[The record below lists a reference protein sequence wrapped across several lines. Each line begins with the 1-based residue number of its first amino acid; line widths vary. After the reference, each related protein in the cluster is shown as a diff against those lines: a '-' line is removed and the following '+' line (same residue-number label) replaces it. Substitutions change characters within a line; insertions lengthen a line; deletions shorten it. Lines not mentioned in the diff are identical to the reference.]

1 MEALPLRDIHLP
13 TPIALW
19 PLAEGWWVVIG
30 LLFIAL
36 CIGAYL
42 LFRHHQPT
50 ALKQALE
57 ALESILENRSLSVE
71 VQNQSISLL
80 LRQLAVTTYGRED
93 VASLIGPA
101 WVAWVEGKLRET
113 PLSAQMRE
121 FLALG
126 AYSPSGNSIQD
137 SAAFRIEIRA
147 LFLTVGKPLSLT
159 LKLLSL
165 KERVFKALRLERFTA
180 RPDPRLEQGKSR

>member
-1 MEALPLRDIHLP
+1 VEALHLRDIHLP

-19 PLAEGWWVVIG
+19 PLAEGWWVIIG

-42 LFRHHQPT
+42 LYRHHQPT
-50 ALKQALE
+50 ALKQALA

-113 PLSAQMRE
+113 PLSPQMRA

-126 AYSPSGNSIQD
+126 AYSPSGDTIQD
-137 SAAFRIEIRA
+137 PASFRIEIKT
-147 LFLTVGKPLSLT
+147 LFLTIGKPLSLT
-159 LKLLSL
+159 VKLQSIKDEAMKVLHL
-165 KERVFKALRLERFTA
+165 DRFTSKA
-180 RPDPRLEQGKSR
+180 SKI